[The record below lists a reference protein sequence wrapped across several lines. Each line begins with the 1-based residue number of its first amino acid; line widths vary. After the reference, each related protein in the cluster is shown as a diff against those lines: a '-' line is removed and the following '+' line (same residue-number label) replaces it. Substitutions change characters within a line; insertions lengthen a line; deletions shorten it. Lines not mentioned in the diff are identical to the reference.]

1 MGNEIMKIR
10 ALPLALL
17 LALGLGGCVS
27 ERVVLLPE
35 PDGRPTAL
43 VVRSGSEE
51 QVLQQPY
58 AAAQRRGG
66 SLAATTMPAAEV
78 QERFGATL
86 AQLPPRPE
94 RFTLYFLEGSSELTA
109 ESREQFQALRQALS
123 SRPVAEIL
131 IVGHTDTVG
140 ELRANDALSLV
151 RAEAMRTALQA
162 EGMELGTVEVA
173 GRGEREL
180 LVKTADEVPEPRN
193 RRVVINVR

>member
-1 MGNEIMKIR
+1 MGNEVMKIR
-10 ALPLALL
+10 AMPLTLL
-17 LALGLGGCVS
+17 LALGGCVS

-43 VVRSGSEE
+43 VVRSGGEE

-66 SLAATTMPAAEV
+66 SLAATTMSAAEV

-86 AQLPPRPE
+86 AQLPPRPV
-94 RFTLYFLEGSSELTA
+94 RFTLYFLEGSSELTP

-140 ELRANDALSLV
+140 ELRANDALSLE

-162 EGMELGTVEVA
+162 EGVDLGTVEVA
-173 GRGEREL
+173 GRGEREP